1 MPGFIDIA
9 SFPTSDGALH
19 QVYANVHEETSSK
32 LTLDFDHAHLRLLLR
47 SLRSRNEEVKRRMG
61 KLPYDV
67 TLGVYNHPPVDGD
80 SMGLALV
87 ITEHI
92 ASFFGAN
99 QPRADG
105 SLALDGIPQIIAT
118 GDIDQNGIIQ
128 AVGGMEAKLTGI
140 LDAIESGSIQPGG
153 IFIYPTAAKSPG
165 VSRLICDL
173 EEKGWKTLAVS
184 HIDDV
189 VPLWQPASCREKPEK
204 NVWAQ
209 WKRPL
214 KLGAV
219 LAIALA
225 VIATLTTDDRSPGLP
240 LIPIMPPMPP
250 EVVRSCAGLSGAELA
265 QCLVRERLSSK
276 SSSTIDDRT
285 ND

>member
-9 SFPTSDGALH
+9 SFPTNDGALH

-32 LTLDFDHAHLRLLLR
+32 LTLDFDHTHLRLLLR

-80 SMGLALV
+80 SMGLAFV

-92 ASFFGAN
+92 ASCFGAN

-105 SLALDGIPQIIAT
+105 SLVLDDIPPIIAT
-118 GDIDQNGIIQ
+118 GDIDQSGIIH
-128 AVGGMEAKLTGI
+128 AVGAMEAKLTGI
-140 LDAIESGSIQPGG
+140 LDAIESGSILPGG

-165 VSRLICDL
+165 VSRLIRDL
-173 EEKGWKTLAVS
+173 EEKGWTTLSVS

-189 VPLWQPASCREKPEK
+189 VPLWQPTPVPSREKPEQDA
-204 NVWAQ
+204 WAR

-214 KLGAV
+214 ALGAV
-219 LAIALA
+219 LAITFT
-225 VIATLTTDDRSPGLP
+225 VIAILTADHRSPELP
-240 LIPIMPPMPP
+240 QIPPTPP
-250 EVVRSCAGLSGAELA
+250 EIVRSCAGLSGAELA
-265 QCLVRERLSSK
+265 QCLVKEQLGTRSG
-276 SSSTIDDRT
+276 STSADKT